1 MIISICILVLFYT
14 LIKKPVGKLVE
25 KLKDID
31 WPSIAHNIWESVKKF
46 CIKAGINI
54 SYPLLTFYY
63 VMSDEN
69 TSVSDKALVYGA
81 ILYILSPFDLVPRKV
96 LHLLG
101 ILDDMTFAVFIY
113 KKISSS
119 VTPEIM
125 SKVKATITEWFGNG
139 ITPMELDID
148 VEGNI
153 SI

>member
-1 MIISICILVLFYT
+1 MILSICSIILVYT
-14 LIKKPVGKLVE
+14 LLKKPIGEFVD

-31 WPSIAHNIWESVKKF
+31 WPKTAHSIWNPVKKF

-63 VMSDEN
+63 VLSDEN
-69 TSVSDKALVYGA
+69 TSISDKALVYGA

-96 LHLLG
+96 LRILG
-101 ILDDMTFAVFIY
+101 ILDDVTFAIFIY

-125 SKVKATITEWFGNG
+125 SKVKATIIEWFGNEM
-139 ITPMELDID
+139 IPMELDA
-148 VEGNI
+148 EGNI
-153 SI
+153 RI